1 MRQYTT
7 IYYLLFVLLIMG
19 AFASM
24 AQNPYGLRICGVACI
39 GFALTFLHELLYT
52 PGSEETTSTSRW
64 TRYAELVLLS
74 VLVLIFSFANFSI
87 NFPFSETLLI
97 VSFTCLLL
105 LFSYQ
110 AIMRLRSGVGYHRT
124 TAYLVIFYYGAVVF
138 FILSF
143 LSGLILP
150 GLAMKLA
157 VAAIVLTLVL
167 AGIAIIFKQVIVND
181 GTISTWQYL
190 RQMKNKSSILLIAS
204 LLISGYELLNAAG
217 ILPSFY
223 HGTPKGYQHLIELS
237 NSGDSMVG
245 KEKPREFK
253 ERYDEFT
260 KKHAAD

>member
-1 MRQYTT
+1 MRQYAT

-52 PGSEETTSTSRW
+52 PGSDETTSSSRW
-64 TRYAELVLLS
+64 TGYAELVLLS
-74 VLVLIFSFANFSI
+74 VLVLIFSFSNFSI
-87 NFPFSETLLI
+87 NLPFSETLLI

-110 AIMRLRSGVGYHRT
+110 AITQLRSTGHQRT
-124 TAYLVIFYYGAVVF
+124 TAYLVVFYYGAVVF

-157 VAAIVLTLVL
+157 FAAIVLTLVL
-167 AGIAIIFKQVIVND
+167 AGMAIILKQVIVND

-204 LLISGYELLNAAG
+204 LLISGYELLNAAE

-237 NSGDSMVG
+237 NSGNSMVG

-260 KKHAAD
+260 KKHARD

>member
-1 MRQYTT
+1 MRQYAT

-39 GFALTFLHELLYT
+39 GFAFSFLHELLFT
-52 PGSEETTSTSRW
+52 RGSDETTSSSRW
-64 TRYAELVLLS
+64 TGYAELVLLS

-97 VSFTCLLL
+97 VSFTGLLL
-105 LFSYQ
+105 IFAYQ
-110 AIMRLRSGVGYHRT
+110 AIKQLRSTGHQRT
-124 TAYLVIFYYGAVVF
+124 TVYLVIFYYGAIVF

-143 LSGLILP
+143 LTGLILP

-157 VAAIVLTLVL
+157 LVGIVLTLVL
-167 AGIAIIFKQVIVND
+167 AGTAIIFKQVIVND
-181 GTISTWQYL
+181 ETISVWQYV
-190 RQMKNKSSILLIAS
+190 RQMKNKASILLIAS

-237 NSGDSMVG
+237 NSRDSMVG
-245 KEKPREFK
+245 KEKPLEFK

-260 KKHAAD
+260 KKHATD

>member
-1 MRQYTT
+1 MRQYAT

-24 AQNPYGLRICGVACI
+24 AQNAYGLRICGLACI
-39 GFALTFLHELLYT
+39 GFALTFLHELLYS
-52 PGSEETTSTSRW
+52 PGSDETTASNW
-64 TRYAELVLLS
+64 KGYAELAFLS
-74 VLVLIFSFANFSI
+74 VVALVFSFGNFAI
-87 NFPFSETLLI
+87 NLPFSDALLI

-110 AIMRLRSGVGYHRT
+110 AIRQLRSVGHQRT
-124 TAYLVIFYYGAVVF
+124 TAYLVVFYYGSVVF

-157 VAAIVLTLVL
+157 VVAIVQTLVL
-167 AGIAIIFKQVIVND
+167 AATATIIKQVTVND

-237 NSGDSMVG
+237 NSGNSMVG

-260 KKHAAD
+260 KKHATD